1 MGNNKKRI
9 KDLIFKIVL
18 QFKNDKNILKKIS
31 VIRGEAVQ
39 SVNSLQLTFE
49 NQVAVVTGAAHG
61 IGRAICRELAIR
73 GAQVAAVDILEDALD
88 ESGKEVEEAIAAHGS
103 AGAIRLYPCDA
114 ADSAAVKSLA
124 ESVVRD
130 FGKADILVNVAG
142 GVAGQVHQPIEAVS
156 DDDWRKVIDIN
167 LNTTF
172 YMIRAFAPYM
182 KEAAYGRIVNISSG
196 AGRSSSLTGIQA
208 YTSAKAGQIGL
219 TRQMAREL
227 GRFGITVNNVAPGF
241 VLSNPSTERQ
251 WQAMSKE
258 QQDGLI
264 ESISSRRLGTPE
276 DIAHPVLF
284 FASDFSRYVNGQ
296 IISADGGLQLF

>member
-1 MGNNKKRI
+1 M
-9 KDLIFKIVL
+9 
-18 QFKNDKNILKKIS
+18 
-31 VIRGEAVQ
+31 Q

-49 NQVAVVTGAAHG
+49 NRVAVVTGAAHG
-61 IGRAICRELAIR
+61 IGRTICRELAIR
-73 GAQVAAVDILEDALD
+73 GAQVAAVDILEEALQETGRD
-88 ESGKEVEEAIAAHGS
+88 VEGAIASGGS
-103 AGAIRLYPCDA
+103 TGKIHLFPCDA
-114 ADSAAVKSLA
+114 TDSTEVEKLA

-142 GVAGQVHQPIEAVS
+142 GVAGQVHQPIEKVS
-156 DDDWRKVIDIN
+156 DDEWKKVIDIN
-167 LNTTF
+167 LNTAF
-172 YMIRAFAPYM
+172 YMIRAFAPHM
-182 KEAAYGRIVNISSG
+182 KKAAYGRIVNISSG

-264 ESISSRRLGTPE
+264 DSISVRRLGTPE

-284 FASDFSRYVNGQ
+284 FASDFSRYVSGQ